1 MDHIRCRMTGGF
13 PAGRS
18 ENLAYVT
25 LERPL
30 TEELFHTVVRVGC
43 ESAKG
48 KTVPSDIFNA
58 IWEKFKTRNIVRADT
73 PDAPPMGY
81 YRDISAEREI
91 FSVKDLLKNNDGRC
105 QAWSSFLIACMKAQG
120 NALCIERE
128 VIAYQNWTNPKFLIV
143 KNVEIVSPSLAIDH
157 PGIPGQGTAN
167 PEIKGFGNHFLVE
180 FKGLLYDPSY
190 GIGPFQN
197 LLYWQTASIAGY
209 QVIAT
214 KRYLEEPHNGKG
226 HIQFR

>member
-1 MDHIRCRMTGGF
+1 MTGGF

-120 NALCIERE
+120 NALTI
-128 VIAYQNWTNPKFLIV
+128 
-143 KNVEIVSPSLAIDH
+143 
-157 PGIPGQGTAN
+157 
-167 PEIKGFGNHFLVE
+167 
-180 FKGLLYDPSY
+180 
-190 GIGPFQN
+190 
-197 LLYWQTASIAGY
+197 
-209 QVIAT
+209 
-214 KRYLEEPHNGKG
+214 
-226 HIQFR
+226 